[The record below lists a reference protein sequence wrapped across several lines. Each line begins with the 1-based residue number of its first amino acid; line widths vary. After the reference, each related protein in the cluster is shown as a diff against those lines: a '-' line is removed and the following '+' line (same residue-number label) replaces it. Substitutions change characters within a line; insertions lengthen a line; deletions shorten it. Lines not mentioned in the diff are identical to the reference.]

1 MLIKFFY
8 PIKLL
13 RDYRKVT
20 TKSQR
25 LAIEIIE
32 LSDSPTWDLAKME
45 WQLSEIYFAD
55 DPETCLCGH
64 YPILELCIIN
74 NIKNSNMATVGNC
87 CVKKFL
93 GLPSDKI
100 FAAIKRVKKDIEKS
114 VNSETLK
121 HAFRKEWI
129 SKWEYDFYNNIGSK
143 RLLTNK
149 QNEKKIEVNRRILK
163 NMSKNK

>member
-1 MLIKFFY
+1 M
-8 PIKLL
+8 
-13 RDYRKVT
+13 V

-32 LSDSPTWDLAKME
+32 LSDSPTWDLAKTE

-64 YPILELCIIN
+64 FPILELCIIN
-74 NIKNSNMATVGNC
+74 NSKNNNMATVGNC

-100 FAAIKRVKKDIEKS
+100 FSAIKRVRKDIEKS
-114 VNSETLK
+114 VNSETLH
-121 HAFRKEWI
+121 HAFKKGWI
-129 SKWEYDFYNNIGSK
+129 NDWEYGFYKKIGPK
-143 RLLTNK
+143 RSLTEK
-149 QNEKKIEVNRRILK
+149 QNKKKIEVNERILK
-163 NMSKNK
+163 NMTKNK